1 VVWDRRVP
9 KYDAFG
15 REIGEDTLK
24 GLGGKPKSRRD
35 ASPVRAPER
44 KAAVPAPPLE
54 GSGPE
59 APRQRQ
65 VTPARAPA
73 APPARVVRRS
83 GAGRGCLGSAVTVI
97 TVAAVAIGGAAGLIG
112 GSGGSSGTITGPA
125 KPQQAAPAAAAPRG
139 VGPRSLV
146 RRANLAAALR
156 RLRSTELRLDH
167 LRVAP
172 ERIDATLLTR
182 GGRLRSVQVQPG
194 GATERFG
201 PDSGPGFDGAST
213 IPFARLNPAAP
224 ERLARRGAAKLHV
237 PVAKLMYLLPTFSSG
252 TLTWAAYFPHSRYV
266 LGDAAG
272 RYVRSVP

>member
-1 VVWDRRVP
+1 MP

-54 GSGPE
+54 GSRPAAPGP
-59 APRQRQ
+59 RQ
-65 VTPARAPA
+65 VTPARAPS
-73 APPARVVRRS
+73 APPARVARRS
-83 GAGRGCLGSAVTVI
+83 GAGRGCGGSLATVI
-97 TVAAVAIGGAAGLIG
+97 TVAAVAIGGATGLIGGSTG
-112 GSGGSSGTITGPA
+112 GSGGSSGTIKAPA

-146 RRANLAAALR
+146 RRANLAAALG

-194 GATERFG
+194 GAAERLG

-237 PVAKLMYLLPTFSSG
+237 SIAKLMYLVPTFSSG

-272 RYVRSVP
+272 RYQRSYP